1 MAERT
6 LPGIGLTGFWDRG
19 ADYKSGMDTNLRT
32 LSALTQLVVES
43 VSATLPSSPSNG
55 TITVNPADGKINIRD
70 NGAWA
75 TVTPTTGWAA
85 WAKDVSKLYRYSG
98 TAWVEVAA
106 GGGGGGSSALIG
118 LTAAKLAADFTVT
131 TGAWRSPTSWSIDRD
146 NLSSY
151 ASGSDFT
158 VPSGAA
164 FCRVKMMTVWTSG
177 DFVCY
182 GMAYDT
188 TDNTTYV
195 GDIRDRNNEAFS
207 SVSGPTIACTPG
219 RTIRFQYNSGSGTG
233 GIAGVSG
240 STFGKPTRIE
250 IEWFNAWPA

>member
-1 MAERT
+1 MPSRT

-19 ADYKSGMDTNLRT
+19 ADYKAGMDTNLQR

-43 VSATLPSSPSNG
+43 RTTALPG
-55 TITVNPADGKINIRD
+55 TPADGVIYIVPSDGRIAVRD
-70 NGAWA
+70 NGAW
-75 TVTPTTGWAA
+75 VYITPAAGWTAYVKDTGTEA
-85 WAKDVSKLYRYSG
+85 RYSG
-98 TAWVEVAA
+98 TAWATVTY

-118 LTAAKLAADFTVT
+118 VTAAHLAADFTVT
-131 TGAWRSPTSWSIDRD
+131 SGAWLSPTSWAIDRD
-146 NLSSY
+146 TLSSY

-158 VPSGAA
+158 VPSSAA
-164 FCRVKMMTVWTSG
+164 FCRIKMMTVWVSG
-177 DFVCY
+177 GFICY
-182 GMAYDT
+182 GMAFDT

-207 SVSGPTIACTPG
+207 SASGPTIACTPG
-219 RTIRFQYNSGSGTG
+219 RTIRFQYNSGSETG